1 MWKPH
6 NIFSLSVNILL
17 LVLPLWVYNESENEG
32 VIMIIIVMYKV
43 HLSTQQ
49 KIYKEIWRET
59 ITYAIDVLNGRL
71 FLAKRFT
78 RSNYFQSENRDEDDA
93 VFHIFH
99 PQVTTDNE
107 LCRVH
112 GNTWKCDIELDRERK
127 GRR

>member
-49 KIYKEIWRET
+49 KIYKEIWREKKT

-78 RSNYFQSENRDEDDA
+78 RSNYFQSENGDEDNA
-93 VFHIFH
+93 PFHIFP

-107 LCRVH
+107 LCRVR
-112 GNTWKCDIELDRERK
+112 GNTWKCDIELDRE
-127 GRR
+127 